1 VPVLTGLAADN
12 GGVQA
17 AGVAAGLVPGRLL
30 TDSPSAAYFSGK
42 PPSQVFG
49 SRELPLD
56 RAQAVSELR
65 ARGVGPVVL
74 EDVSY
79 YRARTLFPD
88 LASGSVATPFL
99 RVGSERAYTV
109 PGGKRVFVYG
119 LGRGGAALGR
129 GVSLAATGG
138 DWPARGKT
146 APVARGPVLQVGGRD
161 VAGEGLGFGVPIAH
175 FSDGWWFAAPSE
187 GSLGEMPKGGWMQT
201 FQLTLHEV
209 DDPSGRFVRFAP
221 GPSHGTFE
229 VTYQPELPRG
239 FHVTVRL
246 VGPPAPGLRQVV
258 VLNEESA
265 GFDDLATA
273 RTKLLGSRIGSW
285 GTITHTT
292 WARFRSPGRDVEWSV
307 PAPPPGAG
315 WYAARESR
323 PAAGID
329 FSGIEY
335 TFGPNFT
342 AFGYQVSVRR

>member
-1 VPVLTGLAADN
+1 V
-12 GGVQA
+12 GG
-17 AGVAAGLVPGRLL
+17 
-30 TDSPSAAYFSGK
+30 
-42 PPSQVFG
+42 
-49 SRELPLD
+49 
-56 RAQAVSELR
+56 
-65 ARGVGPVVL
+65 
-74 EDVSY
+74 
-79 YRARTLFPD
+79 
-88 LASGSVATPFL
+88 
-99 RVGSERAYTV
+99 ERAYTV

-119 LGRGGAALGR
+119 LGRGGAALGS
-129 GVSLAATGG
+129 GASLAATGG

-146 APVARGPVLQVGGRD
+146 AALARGAVLQVVGRD

-175 FSDGWWFAAPSE
+175 FSDGWWFAAPSN
-187 GSLGEMPKGGWMQT
+187 GSLKESPDGGWTQT
-201 FQLTLHEV
+201 FALTLHEV

-229 VTYQPELPRG
+229 VTYLPELSRG
-239 FHVTVRL
+239 FHVTVRM
-246 VGPPAPGLRQVV
+246 VGPAAPGLQQVV

-273 RTKLLGSRIGSW
+273 RSKLLGSRIRSW
-285 GTITHTT
+285 VSITNTT
-292 WARFRSPGRDVEWSV
+292 WARFRSPGQGVEWSM
-307 PAPPPGAG
+307 PAPPRGAG